1 MTTEERYQLQRTK
14 KIINNTN
21 NITDNYILS
30 RIKIRDM
37 IQEQE
42 SKEQMPKELIES
54 IKKQAIK
61 EIEDT
66 FKK

>member
-1 MTTEERYQLQRTK
+1 
-14 KIINNTN
+14 
-21 NITDNYILS
+21 
-30 RIKIRDM
+30 M

-61 EIEDT
+61 EIGDT
-66 FKK
+66 LKKQAEAVDYWKH

>member
-1 MTTEERYQLQRTK
+1 MTTEERYQLQKTK
-14 KIINNTN
+14 RNISSTN
-21 NITDNYILS
+21 DITDNYILS
-30 RIKIRDM
+30 RIKIRDI

-42 SKEQMPKELIES
+42 NKEQIPKEIIEN
-54 IKKQAIK
+54 IKKQVIK